1 MAPKFS
7 GSIIFQTVE
16 CFRHSGIAEFANSKH
31 NDKEIARQELKAEG
45 KSATWANLADNMG
58 IYSSKTYDNY
68 LKINVEFAR
77 FCASK
82 DGFNL
87 KHIENA
93 KSKHV
98 EAFINHKLEQ
108 GISRNYFKQI
118 CAALGKFK
126 TILNM
131 TAEKFGTGKQYHWDA
146 ALNKVRETAYASFG
160 EKENYN
166 RAYANPQ
173 AVLENLSGK
182 YQTAAEIQFYG
193 LARVSEATAITLD
206 QFKGIE
212 IHPVLGEV
220 GKIDIIGKGGKHN
233 TIYIPVSTY
242 KNALKMAKEHGSF
255 SVNKDTYRDKVNAA
269 ANVAGEVK
277 TNVVL
282 ATHSI
287 RWSGAR
293 ARFETYIN
301 SGMTYEQ
308 SLSACAK
315 ALTHERLEISRLYL
329 QGGRK

>member
-16 CFRHSGIAEFANSKH
+16 CFRHSEIAEFSNSKH
-31 NDKEIARQELKAEG
+31 NDKEIARQELKSEG

-58 IYSSKTYDNY
+58 IYSSKTYENY
-68 LKINVEFAR
+68 LKISVEFGR

-118 CAALGKFK
+118 CAAIGKLE

-146 ALNKVRETAYASFG
+146 ALNKVREAAYASFG

-193 LARVSEATAITLD
+193 LARISESTNIKVD

-233 TIYIPVSTY
+233 IIYIPISTY
-242 KNALKMAKEHGSF
+242 EKALEMAKERGSF
-255 SVNKDTYRDKVNAA
+255 YVNKDTYRDKVNAA
-269 ANVAGEVK
+269 ANAAGEVK
-277 TNVVL
+277 TNVSL
-282 ATHSI
+282 ATHSL
-287 RWSGAR
+287 RWNGAR
-293 ARFETYIN
+293 ERLFAYIE
-301 SGMTYEQ
+301 SGCTYEQ
-308 SLSACAK
+308 ALSK
-315 ALTHERLEISRLYL
+315 TSKDLSHERISISRIYAE
-329 QGGRK
+329 GSRK